1 MLEKI
6 REGSQGPV
14 AKIILGAVILSFA
27 LAGIGSYLG
36 QTTEQ
41 PVAEVNGVKISQT
54 EFNRAYQNER
64 NRLEQQFGEYFT
76 QIAADPNY
84 MAQIR
89 QGVIDRLVQQELQSQ
104 LAAELG
110 LRVSDDTVRKTILEL
125 PYFQLGDK
133 FNNDR

>member
-41 PVAEVNGVKISQT
+41 PVAEVNGIKISQT
-54 EFNRAYQNER
+54 DFNRAYQNER
-64 NRLEQQFGEYFT
+64 SRLEQQFGEYFT

-89 QGVIDRLVQQELQSQ
+89 QGVVDRLVQQ
-104 LAAELG
+104 
-110 LRVSDDTVRKTILEL
+110 
-125 PYFQLGDK
+125 
-133 FNNDR
+133 